1 MVKQEDRAPSLYYRG
16 GTGSSLLRSTPFRL
30 ALTFAFLFV
39 LAFILSGAIVYQLM
53 SADLAQRLD
62 ESIKETY
69 SVVAATYAESDL
81 EDLVA
86 TVDSHAA
93 LSTKKE
99 QLFSLTGPAGNHLA
113 GNFTAA
119 DLPDG
124 FSMFEATM
132 PGVPAD
138 TVYRAWSGSV
148 GGNSLTVAFS
158 LSETEE
164 LESIVLMSF
173 GWGTL
178 IITGLAVAGGALLAS
193 RVQRR
198 LDGIAATMVDVS
210 HGRLDARIP
219 LVGNGDDIDG
229 VSAQVN
235 AALDRLSALVEGMKQ
250 VSANIAHDL
259 KTPLNRLQ
267 MILEAAADKTALGEA
282 VSDDLADARAEGLQI
297 NETFDALLR
306 IAQIEAGARKARFI
320 DLDVNGV
327 VESIAE
333 IYADVAEDDGKSL
346 TAKIFQGA
354 QCQIQGDWELLTQMF
369 ANLVENALRHCPAG
383 TVIELSVT
391 RQDDRIVAKVG
402 DDGPGI
408 PIEER
413 EKVFQRL
420 YRLDNSRSTPGSGL
434 GLSLVRAIADL
445 HGASIALEDRHPGLA
460 VVVSFPAAK
469 SSAG

>member
-1 MVKQEDRAPSLYYRG
+1 MRRF
-16 GTGSSLLRSTPFRL
+16 SLLRSTPFRL
-30 ALTFAFLFV
+30 ALIFAFLFV
-39 LAFILSGAIVYQLM
+39 LAFVLSGAIVYRLM
-53 SADLAQRLD
+53 SANLADRLD

-81 EDLVA
+81 EDLIS
-86 TVDSHAA
+86 TVDSHSA
-93 LSTKKE
+93 LSPKRK
-99 QLFSLTGPAGNHLA
+99 QLFSLTGPDGKHLA

-124 FSMFEATM
+124 FSMFDAAVSGM
-132 PGVPAD
+132 PSGSE
-138 TVYRAWSGSV
+138 YRAYSGSV
-148 GGNSLTVAFS
+148 GANKLAVAFN

-219 LVGNGDDIDG
+219 LIGNGDDIDR
-229 VSAQVN
+229 VSSQVN

-267 MILEAAADKTALGEA
+267 MILEAASERTASGQD
-282 VSDDLADARAEGLQI
+282 VTDDLAEALAEGHQI
-297 NETFDALLR
+297 NETFEALLR

-327 VESIAE
+327 IETIAE
-333 IYADVAEDDGKSL
+333 IYGDVAEDDGKSL
-346 TAKIFQGA
+346 SAKIFQGPE
-354 QCQIQGDWELLTQMF
+354 CQIHGDWELLTQMS
-369 ANLVENALRHCPAG
+369 ANLVENALRHCPPG
-383 TVIELSVT
+383 TAIELSVT
-391 RQDDRIVAKVG
+391 RQDDCILVKVS
-402 DDGPGI
+402 DNGPGI
-408 PIEER
+408 PPEER
-413 EKVFQRL
+413 ERVFQRL
-420 YRLDNSRSTPGSGL
+420 YRLDHSRTTPGDGL

-445 HGASIALEDRHPGLA
+445 HGASISLEDNHPGLT
-460 VVVSFPAAK
+460 VTVNFPRAR
-469 SSAG
+469 S

>member
-1 MVKQEDRAPSLYYRG
+1 MRRFN
-16 GTGSSLLRSTPFRL
+16 LLRSTPFRL

-53 SADLAQRLD
+53 SADLAERLD
-62 ESIKETY
+62 DSIKETY

-93 LSTKKE
+93 LSAKKE

-113 GNFTAA
+113 GNFTAG

-124 FSMFEATM
+124 FSMFDATM
-132 PGVPAD
+132 PGVPAG

-148 GGNSLTVAFS
+148 GGNNLTVAFN
-158 LSETEE
+158 LSETDE
-164 LESIVLMSF
+164 LETIVLMSF

-267 MILEAAADKTALGEA
+267 MILEAAADKTALGEE

-346 TAKIFQGA
+346 TAKILQGT
-354 QCQIQGDWELLTQMF
+354 QCQIHGDRELLTQMF

-383 TVIELSVT
+383 TAIELSVIP
-391 RQDDRIVAKVG
+391 RDDRILVKVG

-408 PIEER
+408 PTEER

-420 YRLDNSRSTPGSGL
+420 YRLDNSRTTPGSGL

-445 HGASIALEDRHPGLA
+445 HGASITLEDRHPGLA
-460 VVVSFPAAK
+460 VVVSFPRC
-469 SSAG
+469 